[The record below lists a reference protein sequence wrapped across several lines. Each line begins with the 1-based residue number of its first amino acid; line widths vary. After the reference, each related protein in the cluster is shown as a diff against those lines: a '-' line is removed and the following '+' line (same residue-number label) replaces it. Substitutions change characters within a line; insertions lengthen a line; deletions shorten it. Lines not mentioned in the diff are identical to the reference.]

1 MYSLLVHQAR
11 KLRRFLAFAVG
22 LATVVLCLGCSVPP
36 AQGSIICQ
44 LLLPQKEATTILQTG
59 KMRLEGGGLNCAY
72 VGDGKLAIVLS
83 VTPPGPSK
91 TVPYLNKPG
100 AQLVSVDGVRAS
112 WRLASSPTRT
122 SILAF
127 RSDNAIVQISLSP
140 AVTGAEVKAKEAMM
154 DVLRHGGRDI
164 RVT

>member
-1 MYSLLVHQAR
+1 MGLV
-11 KLRRFLAFAVG
+11 
-22 LATVVLCLGCSVPP
+22 TVALCSACSVPP
-36 AQGSIICQ
+36 AQGSTICQ

-59 KMRLEGGGLNCAY
+59 QVRLEDGGVDCAY

-83 VTPPGPSK
+83 VTPSGRSK
-91 TVPYLNKPG
+91 AVPYLNQPG

-127 RSDNAIVQISLSP
+127 RSHNAIVQIGLSP
-140 AVTGAEVKAKEAMM
+140 AITGAEVKAKAVMI

-164 RVT
+164 RMTS